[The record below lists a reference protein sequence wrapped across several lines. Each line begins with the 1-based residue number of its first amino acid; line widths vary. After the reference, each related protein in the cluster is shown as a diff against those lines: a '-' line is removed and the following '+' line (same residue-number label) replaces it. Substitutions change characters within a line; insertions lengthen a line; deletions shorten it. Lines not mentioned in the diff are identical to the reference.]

1 VSALAFAVLD
11 ARAEPFAAVP
21 TMSFRVRITDD
32 SGEGVH
38 AIALHTQLRIEPQR
52 RSYSNGE
59 KDQLL
64 ELFGEPQRYGETL
77 KTMLWTHVSIMVPEF
92 FQSIE
97 VDIPVTCTYDFEVS
111 ASKYFS
117 ALQDGHI
124 PVLLLFSGTIF
135 RYREDGFA
143 VQQVP
148 WELDASYRLPVA
160 VWRDVMNRYFP
171 NSAWLRLHKDTF
183 DELYLFKSKRA
194 LPSWESAIS
203 ALLESAKETS

>member
-1 VSALAFAVLD
+1 MSSLTFTVLD

-21 TMSFRVRITDD
+21 TLNFRVRIIDR
-32 SGEGVH
+32 SGSRVH

-64 ELFGEPQRYGETL
+64 ELFGEPQRFGETL
-77 KTMLWTHVSIMVPEF
+77 KPMLWTHVSIMVPEF
-92 FQSIE
+92 YESVE

-111 ASKYFS
+111 ASKYLS
-117 ALQDGHI
+117 ALQDGVI
-124 PVLLLFSGTIF
+124 PVILLFSGTIF
-135 RYREDGFA
+135 RHREDGFA
-143 VQQVP
+143 VEQVP

-194 LPSWESAIS
+194 LPTWESAIS